1 MNPPSERDFWS
12 HQRLG
17 RAIRNPTPKSLD
29 QWAGVSV
36 YAELDD
42 AVNQSRQFPRLGQW
56 IAAVDLTVSD
66 ARIERTG
73 SGLDSHH
80 TVWAA
85 PEVLLASVV
94 SVRGIS
100 GIRISGIH

>member
-17 RAIRNPTPKSLD
+17 RVLRDPTPQSLD

-36 YAELDD
+36 YAEFED
-42 AVNQSRQFPRLGQW
+42 AVNQCRQFPRLGQW
-56 IAAVDLTVSD
+56 IATVDLTMSD
-66 ARIERTG
+66 ARVERTG
-73 SGLDSHH
+73 SRLDSHH
-80 TVWAA
+80 TIWSP

-94 SVRGIS
+94 AVRGVPP
-100 GIRISGIH
+100 R